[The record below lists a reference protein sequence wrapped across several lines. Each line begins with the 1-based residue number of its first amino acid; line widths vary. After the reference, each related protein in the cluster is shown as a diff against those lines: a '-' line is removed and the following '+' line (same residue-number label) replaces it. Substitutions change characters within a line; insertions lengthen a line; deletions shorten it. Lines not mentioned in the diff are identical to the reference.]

1 MNVDEKRVLFLALK
15 AGELLLKSGAE
26 TARVESTTT
35 RICRSCGVNDA
46 DVFVMPTGLFLTVN
60 SENSQTA
67 VQSYIK
73 RIRGSRTDLERISQL
88 NALSRQLEE
97 KSITLEE
104 AEIRVEQ
111 IGHEMQFP
119 FLIRLAGAMMIA
131 GCFTIMFNGGL
142 MDFFCSLLVGAL
154 TYLFQIKLAVR
165 LQLNWFVETFLCCS
179 FATAMALVF
188 TRFHLGDNFD
198 PIIIGSLMI
207 FFPGV
212 AITNAVRDILAGDT
226 VSGVSRAADAILT
239 ALSIAMGAAVVLQIY
254 SGMGGVL

>member
-1 MNVDEKRVLFLALK
+1 MNVDEKRVLLLALK

-26 TARVESTTT
+26 TARVENTTT
-35 RICRSCGVNDA
+35 RICRSCGIDDA

-60 SENSQTA
+60 SADADHA

-73 RIRGSRTDLERISQL
+73 RIRGTRTDLKRISQL

-97 KSITLEE
+97 KTLTLEE
-104 AEIRVEQ
+104 AEQRVEQ
-111 IGHEMQFP
+111 IGREVQFSFP
-119 FLIRLAGAMMIA
+119 VRLLGAMMIA
-131 GCFTIMFNGGL
+131 SCFTLMFDGGL
-142 MDFFCSLLVGAL
+142 TDFLCSLLVGAL
-154 TYLFQIKLAVR
+154 TYLFQMKLVVR
-165 LQLNWFVETFLCCS
+165 LQLNWFVETFLCCAAS
-179 FATAMALVF
+179 TAMALMV
-188 TRFHLGDNFD
+188 TRLGLGDNFD

-239 ALSIAMGAAVVLQIY
+239 AVSIAMGAAVVLQIY
-254 SGMGGVL
+254 GGMGGVL